1 MFGPLF
7 TFAVSKA
14 HIASNAHE
22 RVRSVTGET
31 MAKNDTI
38 LLDGIIDERIEQKLP
53 SDRRDE
59 VFEYLSYEQ
68 LLKDYD
74 LSSDEIKS
82 GSIDGRN
89 DGGIDGFFIFV
100 NGHLLTDSEVFLWPK
115 AGCEI
120 EVWIVNCKHHD
131 TFLQAPLDKLN
142 ASFYELL
149 DFSLSEDD
157 LKGDYS
163 FEVLAKRTDLIQA
176 YRKLSPRLNRFSLSY
191 IYASRGDASEVGDAI
206 QARAEQLVEMT
217 RSNFSSCEASFSFI
231 GASELVELHRQRPNF
246 SLELP
251 YVELLSRGENYI
263 LLSRLKDYFD
273 FVSDRGKLR
282 RYLFD
287 SNVRD
292 FMGLNRVNEDIR
304 DTLSNE
310 ESPDFWWLNNGVTIL
325 ASGAS
330 VIGKSIKLSDIQI
343 VNGLQSTES
352 IHRHFRQGL
361 GDKNDRAVLVK
372 VIVSN
377 DDADRDAI
385 IRSTNNQTFVELASL
400 HATDKI
406 QRDIEEVLFMS
417 GLYYERRKN
426 YYVNLGHSAAEV
438 VTPLYIAAGFVA
450 LALKNPQKAVG
461 LRSRFMR
468 TDESYN
474 TVFSEKTPITLWPTI
489 GKVLKR
495 VDRTLELKRPS
506 QAAGE
511 HFLKGWRYISAFCVV
526 ASHFGTFNYSQKQLN
541 ELHADDIPD
550 DNFSDVVDVLWEVR
564 NNRLSNKQ
572 WAQAV
577 SVRNACQAITDRYGT
592 KDLDEWLHHGRK
604 ELHERARKKMSKN
617 VSVTQEFVEKV
628 DSLLPAQPW
637 KPGTEVS
644 IVKALGCTR
653 DEYFA
658 ATSRLINDGRR
669 NKQKDGVV
677 YDANGEVLC
686 VDPERVDP
694 NTLQLIKK

>member
-1 MFGPLF
+1 
-7 TFAVSKA
+7 
-14 HIASNAHE
+14 
-22 RVRSVTGET
+22 

-38 LLDGIIDERIEQKLP
+38 LLDGIIDERIEQKIP

-59 VFEYLSYEQ
+59 VFEYLSFEQ
-68 LLKDYD
+68 ILKDYD

-82 GSIDGRN
+82 GSIDGRD

-100 NGHLLTDSEVFLWPK
+100 NGHLLLDSEAFLWPR
-115 AGCEI
+115 AGSEI
-120 EVWIVNCKHHD
+120 EVWIINCKHHD

-149 DFSLSEDD
+149 DFSLGDDD

-163 FEVLAKRTDLIQA
+163 DEVLTKRADLIKA
-176 YRKLSPRLNRFSLSY
+176 YRKLSPRLNRFGISY
-191 IYASRGDASEVGDAI
+191 IYASRGDASAVGDAI
-206 QARAEQLVEMT
+206 KARADQLLELT
-217 RSNFSSCEASFSFI
+217 KSSFSGCDSMFSFI
-231 GASELVELHRQRPNF
+231 GASELVELHRQQPNF

-251 YVELLSRGENYI
+251 FVEILSRGENYI
-263 LLSRLKDYFD
+263 LLSKLRDYFE

-304 DTLSNE
+304 DTLENE

-352 IHRHFRQGL
+352 IHRHFQQGR
-361 GDKNDRAVLVK
+361 GDLRERAVLVK

-377 DDADRDAI
+377 DDEDRDAI

-406 QRDIEEVLFMS
+406 QRDIEDVLFRS

-426 YYVNLGHSAAEV
+426 YYLNSGYSASEI
-438 VTPLYIAAGFVA
+438 VTPLYMAAGFVA
-450 LALKNPQKAVG
+450 LALKNPQRAVV
-461 LRSRFMR
+461 LRARFMR
-468 TDESYN
+468 TDAAYT
-474 TVFSEKTPITLWPTI
+474 TVFSDKTPITLWPTI
-489 GKVLKR
+489 GHVLKR
-495 VDRTLELKRPS
+495 VDRTLEAKRPS

-511 HFLKGWRYISAFCVV
+511 HFLKGWRYLSAFCVV
-526 ASHFGTFNYSQKQLN
+526 ARHFGTFNYSRQQLQGLDS
-541 ELHADDIPD
+541 EDIAQEA
-550 DNFSDVVDVLWEVR
+550 FVEVVDALWETR
-564 NNRLSNKQ
+564 NARLSNKQ
-572 WAQAV
+572 WAKAA
-577 SVRNACQAITDRYGT
+577 SIGRACQAVADRFDTKNLDDWLRYG
-592 KDLDEWLHHGRK
+592 RIQ
-604 ELHERARKKMSKN
+604 LHESKRNKSSKN
-617 VSVTQEFVEKV
+617 VVVTQDFIDKV
-628 DSLLPAQPW
+628 DDLLPEQPW
-637 KPGTEVS
+637 KPGAEVT
-644 IVKALGCTR
+644 IIKTLGCTR
-653 DEYFA
+653 DEYFE
-658 ATSRLINDGRR
+658 ATRRLIAEGRR
-669 NKQKDGVV
+669 NEQRDGVV

-686 VDPERVDP
+686 FDPERVDP
-694 NTLQLIKK
+694 NTLRLIEQ

>member
-1 MFGPLF
+1 
-7 TFAVSKA
+7 
-14 HIASNAHE
+14 
-22 RVRSVTGET
+22 

-38 LLDGIIDERIEQKLP
+38 LLDGIIDERIEQKIP

-59 VFEYLSYEQ
+59 VFEYLSFEQ

-74 LSSDEIKS
+74 LSLDEIKS
-82 GSIDGRN
+82 GSIDGRD

-100 NGHLLTDSEVFLWPK
+100 NGHLLLDSEAFLWPR

-120 EVWIVNCKHHD
+120 EVWIINCKHHD

-149 DFSLSEDD
+149 DFALADDD

-163 FEVLAKRTDLIQA
+163 DEVLAKRADLILA
-176 YRKLSPRLNRFSLSY
+176 YKKLSPRLNKFGISY
-191 IYASRGDASEVGDAI
+191 IYASRGDTLAVGDAI
-206 QARAEQLVEMT
+206 KSRADQLVEMT
-217 RSNFSSCEASFSFI
+217 KSNFSSCDASFSFI

-251 YVELLSRGENYI
+251 FVELLSRGENYI
-263 LLSRLKDYFD
+263 LLSKLVDYFE

-304 DTLSNE
+304 DTLENE

-352 IHRHFRQGL
+352 IHRHFQQGR
-361 GDKNDRAVLVK
+361 GDQRERAVLVK

-377 DDADRDAI
+377 DDEDRDAI

-406 QRDIEEVLFMS
+406 QRDIEDVLFRS

-426 YYVNLGHSAAEV
+426 YYLNSGHSASEI
-438 VTPLYIAAGFVA
+438 VTPLYMAAGFVA
-450 LALKNPQKAVG
+450 LALRNPQKAVA
-461 LRSRFMR
+461 LRARFMR
-468 TDESYN
+468 TDAAYN

-489 GKVLKR
+489 GHVLKR
-495 VDRTLELKRPS
+495 VDQALEAKRPS
-506 QAAGE
+506 QSAGE
-511 HFLKGWRYISAFCVV
+511 HFLKGWRYLSAFCVV
-526 ASHFGTFNYSQKQLN
+526 ARHFGTFNYSRKQLQR
-541 ELHADDIPD
+541 LDADDIAQEA
-550 DNFSDVVDVLWEVR
+550 FVEVVDALWETR
-564 NNRLSNKQ
+564 NARLSNKQ
-572 WAQAV
+572 WAKAA
-577 SVRNACQAITDRYGT
+577 SIGRACQAVADRFDTKNLADWLRYG
-592 KDLDEWLHHGRK
+592 RIQ
-604 ELHERARKKMSKN
+604 LHESKRNKPAKN
-617 VSVTQEFVEKV
+617 VVVTQEFIDKV
-628 DSLLPAQPW
+628 DELLPEQPW

-644 IVKALGCTR
+644 IIEALGCTR
-653 DEYFA
+653 DEYFK
-658 ATSRLINDGRR
+658 ATRRLIEEGRR
-669 NKQKDGVV
+669 NEQRDGVV
-677 YDANGEVLC
+677 YDANGEVLSFDPDR
-686 VDPERVDP
+686 VDPE
-694 NTLQLIKK
+694 TLRLIEQ

>member
-1 MFGPLF
+1 
-7 TFAVSKA
+7 
-14 HIASNAHE
+14 
-22 RVRSVTGET
+22 

-38 LLDGIIDERIEQKLP
+38 LLDGIIDERIDEKIP

-59 VFEYLSYEQ
+59 VFEYLSFEQ

-74 LSSDEIKS
+74 LSSDEIHS

-100 NGHLLTDSEVFLWPK
+100 NGHLLQDSEAFLWPK

-131 TFLQAPLDKLN
+131 TFQQAPLDKLN

-149 DFSLSEDD
+149 DFSLADDD

-163 FEVLAKRTDLIQA
+163 DEVLAKRADLILA
-176 YRKLSPRLNRFSLSY
+176 YRKLSPRLQKFRITY
-191 IYASRGDASEVGDAI
+191 VYASRGDTSAVGDAI
-206 QARAEQLVEMT
+206 TARSDQLVELT
-217 RSNFSSCEASFSFI
+217 KTNFSSCEATFSFV

-251 YVELLSRGENYI
+251 FVELLSRGENYI
-263 LLSRLKDYFD
+263 LLSRLKDYFG
-273 FVSDRGKLR
+273 FVSDKGKLR

-304 DTLSNE
+304 DTLAKE
-310 ESPDFWWLNNGVTIL
+310 QSPDFWWLNNGVTIL

-352 IHRHFRQGL
+352 IYRHFQQGS
-361 GDKNDRAVLVK
+361 DDQQERAVLVK

-377 DDADRDAI
+377 NDEDRDAI

-406 QRDIEEVLFMS
+406 QRDIEEVLFRS

-426 YYVNLGHSAAEV
+426 YYLNLGHSASEI

-450 LALKNPQKAVG
+450 LALRNPQRAVG

-468 TDESYN
+468 TDSAYN

-489 GKVLKR
+489 GHVLKR
-495 VDRTLELKRPS
+495 VDKTLEAKRPS
-506 QAAGE
+506 QSTGE
-511 HFLKGWRYISAFCVV
+511 HFLKGWRYLSAFCVV
-526 ASHFGTFNYSQKQLN
+526 SRHFGTFNYSRKQLQGLDAGN
-541 ELHADDIPD
+541 ISEQA
-550 DNFSDVVDVLWEVR
+550 FVEVVNALWETR
-564 NNRLSNKQ
+564 NERLSNKQ
-572 WAQAV
+572 WAKATSIRRACQAV
-577 SVRNACQAITDRYGT
+577 SERFGT
-592 KDLDEWLHHGRK
+592 KDLDEWLRHGRIQ
-604 ELHERARKKMSKN
+604 LHESTRSKSPKG
-617 VSVTQEFVEKV
+617 VVVTREFVDKV
-628 DSLLPAQPW
+628 DALLPEQPW
-637 KPGTEVS
+637 KPGMEKS
-644 IVKALGCTR
+644 ILETLGCTR
-653 DEYFA
+653 DQYFQ
-658 ATSRLINDGRR
+658 ATAQLIKEGRR
-669 NKQKDGVV
+669 NQQKDGVV
-677 YDANGEVLC
+677 YGPDGKVLSI
-686 VDPERVDP
+686 DPERVDP
-694 NTLQLIKK
+694 DTLQLIEQ